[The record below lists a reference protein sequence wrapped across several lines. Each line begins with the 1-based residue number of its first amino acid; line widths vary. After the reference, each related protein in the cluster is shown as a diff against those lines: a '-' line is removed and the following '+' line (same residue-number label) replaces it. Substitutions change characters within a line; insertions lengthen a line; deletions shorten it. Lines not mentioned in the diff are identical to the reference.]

1 VPAFQGCGFSLQNRC
16 HGFNLDPGHP
26 NSLAPRKRPYHT
38 IMPGL
43 VTDQQ
48 GQLVA
53 AFGCMGGFMQ
63 PQGHLQV
70 RWQANLLRLMRHCSQ
85 QRSYMDAAVPAHMQG
100 FVCMALL

>member
-1 VPAFQGCGFSLQNRC
+1 LLQGCGFSLQNRC

-43 VTDQQ
+43 LTDQQ

-70 RWQANLLRLMRHCSQ
+70 RLLVGCYVNVSVLEGACKHVKQITYLAPPNLSKW
-85 QRSYMDAAVPAHMQG
+85 
-100 FVCMALL
+100 

>member
-1 VPAFQGCGFSLQNRC
+1 VLVRLFCSFACLLQGCGFSLQNRC

-43 VTDQQ
+43 LTDTQ

-70 RWQANLLRLMRHCSQ
+70 RLPCGFRCVQHMCTLQAAQYLP
-85 QRSYMDAAVPAHMQG
+85 AAVT
-100 FVCMALL
+100 